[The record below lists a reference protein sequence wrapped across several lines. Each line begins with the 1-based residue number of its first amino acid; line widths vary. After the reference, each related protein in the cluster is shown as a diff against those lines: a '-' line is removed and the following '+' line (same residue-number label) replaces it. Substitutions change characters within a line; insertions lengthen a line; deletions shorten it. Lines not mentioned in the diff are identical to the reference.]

1 MSGNQRRYQLAN
13 ILQEAGGLQ
22 EGVARKAAEATGVP
36 EAEVYG
42 VATFYH
48 LLTNDAGDPVT
59 GTAEYK
65 VCAAEVR
72 KLDSIRG
79 GGSVPGQLLRHRWPR
94 SRAREGESQSRPG
107 RELKALSGNH
117 SAIV

>member
-1 MSGNQRRYQLAN
+1 MNGNQRRYQLAN

-36 EAEVYG
+36 EGEVYG

-72 KLDSIRG
+72 KLDSIREEDPF
-79 GGSVPGQLLRHRWPR
+79 PGNYYAIDGPGL
-94 SRAREGESQSRPG
+94 ARERVNLSPDPGES
-107 RELKALSGNH
+107 
-117 SAIV
+117 